1 MPEMMKK
8 RVLIV
13 DDAVVV
19 RRMLS
24 DAVSRDS
31 LLEVV
36 GTAGNGRIAL
46 AKFAALRPDI
56 ILLDIEMPEMD
67 GLETVRELR
76 QIDARIPILMFST
89 LTERGASATLEALA
103 LGATDYLTKPSNTD
117 MAATSETVT
126 RELLPRIRAL
136 CHLPVSLT
144 AGAGTPG
151 VPLTLPPLAVRPKR
165 KPPLIAPVQ
174 IVTIGVSTG
183 GPDALARLLPSLPAN
198 LPVPVVIAQHMP
210 PIFTS
215 LLAARLSARCSLPVR
230 ECKSGENLTAGC
242 VFIAPGD
249 FHMVTCSE
257 KGVVR
262 LKTHQGP
269 KENFC
274 RPSVDVLFR
283 SVADVYGGRTLAVIL
298 TGMGQDGLK
307 GCELLSGVG
316 ARILAQDEASSVVWG
331 MPGFVARNGLADKI
345 LPLDQ
350 IGAEIV
356 RATTMHIAARAQS

>member
-1 MPEMMKK
+1 MPELTKK

-19 RRMLS
+19 RRTLA

-31 LLEVV
+31 ALEVV

-46 AKFAALRPDI
+46 AMFAALKPDI
-56 ILLDIEMPEMD
+56 VLLDIEMPEMD

-76 QIDARIPILMFST
+76 KIDWRVPILMFST

-117 MAATSETVT
+117 MAATSEMVSG
-126 RELLPRIRAL
+126 ELLPSIRGL
-136 CHLPVSLT
+136 CHLPVASVT
-144 AGAGTPG
+144 AAGEQGAPSM
-151 VPLTLPPLAVRPKR
+151 PPTILRPKHKLR
-165 KPPLIAPVQ
+165 LMTPVQ
-174 IVTIGVSTG
+174 IVAIGVSTG

-210 PIFTS
+210 AIFTS
-215 LLAARLSARCSLPVR
+215 LLAARLSARSMLPVR
-230 ECKSGENLTAGC
+230 ECKSGETLTAGC
-242 VFIAPGD
+242 AFIAPGD
-249 FHMVTCSE
+249 FHMVTSNE
-257 KGVVR
+257 NGVVR

-283 SVADVYGGRTLAVIL
+283 SVAKVYGAKALAVVL

-307 GCELLSGVG
+307 GCEVLSGLG
-316 ARILAQDEASSVVWG
+316 ARIIVQDEASSVVWG
-331 MPGFVARNGLADKI
+331 MPGFVARSGLADRV

-356 RATTMHIAARAQS
+356 RATTLQLAARP